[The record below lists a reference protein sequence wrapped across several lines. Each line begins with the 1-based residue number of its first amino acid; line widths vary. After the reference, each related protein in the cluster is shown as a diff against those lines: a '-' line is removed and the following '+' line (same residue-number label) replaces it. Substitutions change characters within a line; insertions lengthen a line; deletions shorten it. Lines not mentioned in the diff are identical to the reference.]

1 MKITVFGLG
10 TIGSNLLI
18 QLVKQYP
25 DFDYVGVDYDKVEER
40 NIRIQAFFRE
50 QVNQPKTR
58 AIQTVAQRYVRK
70 FKYTARNEKIDRR
83 IVRPDENELFIDCF
97 DNSES
102 RRYLTLPG
110 KHDILHLGFSPA
122 YTAEC
127 VWNESYTVPGDVHP
141 PLPDICALHDAIPFV
156 HFFVNAALLGIS
168 DFITHGTRNNFIVVG
183 KTQLIHID

>member
-1 MKITVFGLG
+1 MKVTVFGLG

-70 FKYTARNEKIDRR
+70 FNYTARNEKIDRR
-83 IVRPDENELFIDCF
+83 IFRPEKNELFIDCF

-110 KHDILHLGFSPA
+110 QHNILHLGFSPS
-122 YTAEC
+122 YTAEFF
-127 VWNESYTVPGDVHP
+127 WNESYSVPGAVDP
-141 PLPDICALHDAIPFV
+141 NLPDICALHDAIPFV
-156 HFFVNAALLGIS
+156 HFFISAAMLEIS
-168 DFITHGTRNNFIVVG
+168 NFITHGTYNNFVVTN
-183 KTQLIHID
+183 KKKITFID